1 MEILHHI
8 LTNILV
14 KLIGKEGNKDQ
25 WMRFYLE
32 SGDFQDAI
40 QIPYVHIS
48 KASSDLILE
57 AIEKRVQSNEEFRI
71 DKTLRMNLII
81 TTLKMDVGGGRNRG
95 GGSPDTRSRDSLIS
109 FLNKKR
115 CVVRAPYKT
124 GMGNKIKNIFL
135 RFLSIYFL
143 FFR

>member
-32 SGDFQDAI
+32 SGDFQDPI

-81 TTLKMDVGGGRNRG
+81 TTITTL
-95 GGSPDTRSRDSLIS
+95 
-109 FLNKKR
+109 
-115 CVVRAPYKT
+115 
-124 GMGNKIKNIFL
+124 
-135 RFLSIYFL
+135 
-143 FFR
+143 